1 MTHFEGTRMNKL
13 AALIVL
19 LATSG
24 FAAADRNSGYAMHQA
39 EFFVDGSAIDADPD
53 HLKRFTADLQGGQVA
68 VVSVMGMVCD
78 FCARGIE
85 KTFKRDRAVTKVDV
99 DLSKGKVLIAYDT
112 QEPIDR
118 ADIDSKI
125 LANGQNVTAMQVIRI

>member
-1 MTHFEGTRMNKL
+1 MTHFEGTHLNKL
-13 AALIVL
+13 AALLVL

-39 EFFVDGSAIDADPD
+39 EFFVDGSAIDVDPD
-53 HLKRFTADLQGGQVA
+53 QLRSFTADLQGGQVA

-85 KTFKRDRAVTKVDV
+85 KTFKRDKSVTKVDV
-99 DLSKGKVLIAYDT
+99 DLSMGKVLIAFAST
-112 QEPIDR
+112 APIDR
-118 ADIDSKI
+118 EAIDRKI
-125 LANGQNVTAMQVIRI
+125 LANGQNVTAVKILSI